1 MDYTGDSDIRE
12 DTRDLVC
19 QGLASVKRKRV
30 ITASQSERIRERIS
44 VPNMDN
50 SNVRH
55 PLWREAL
62 IGDTSTHGLTSTGR
76 GIVNGQNHN
85 SATDS

>member
-1 MDYTGDSDIRE
+1 MDYISDSDISE

-19 QGLASVKRKRV
+19 QGLASVKHKRV

-44 VPNMDN
+44 VPNMDT
-50 SNVRH
+50 SNVWH

-62 IGDTSTHGLTSTGR
+62 IGDTHAL
-76 GIVNGQNHN
+76 IDWYPWLYLNG
-85 SATDS
+85 